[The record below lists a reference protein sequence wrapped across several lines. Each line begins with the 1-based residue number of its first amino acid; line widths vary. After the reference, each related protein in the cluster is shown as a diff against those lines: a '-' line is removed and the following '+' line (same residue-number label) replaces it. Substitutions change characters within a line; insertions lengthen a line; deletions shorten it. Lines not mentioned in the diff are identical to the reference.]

1 MADRNQRG
9 AKQADIAGTQKVLPA
24 SSLKPNPWNYNR
36 QTPVMFK
43 KLIAAI
49 KRHGF
54 TKPIIVCAIEGE
66 EHQRMIVD
74 GEHRWRAATAL
85 GMPTVPV
92 VDLGVVSEERAKEL
106 TIILNE
112 LHGDPN
118 EARLSDLLRDISGVE
133 KVDEMLE
140 VMPFVRSEMDA
151 YLSTIDFGFTN
162 LSEEDPSPET
172 RAAAAPAPERKL
184 SLTFT
189 GKEAR
194 ELRDLATSLGMKPGE
209 AVLMGLRHRAAKGQP
224 T

>member
-9 AKQADIAGTQKVLPA
+9 AKQADIAGIQKVLP
-24 SSLKPNPWNYNR
+24 SVDLKPNPWNYNR
-36 QTPVMFK
+36 QTPAMFK

-54 TKPIIVCAIEGE
+54 TKPIIVCAIEDEG
-66 EHQRMIVD
+66 HWRIID

-85 GMPTVPV
+85 GMTTVPV
-92 VDLGVVSEERAKEL
+92 VDLGVVSEARAKEL

-172 RAAAAPAPERKL
+172 RTAAPEPKRKL

-194 ELRDLATSLGMKPGE
+194 ELKDLAKALGMKPGE